1 MVSDMQ
7 RTIPISVTVAALFV
21 CLTVGMAF
29 ADGVPAPV
37 PDSKVEALSGLKR
50 HLEQQKSQEKAIKQ
64 TLRSAKEEIE
74 STRNRLVSISTEI
87 RRSEEEMAS
96 LEKHVESLNR
106 ERARLKQSLNEDR
119 VKSSRLALALQRISQ
134 VPPEALMAR
143 PVSPVQT
150 VHSGILIQSS
160 IPLIQKEAKRLK
172 ENLDRLKEVSTQL
185 VADRKSLLKTRQR
198 LNEQKSKLA
207 LYLTKRQEFYKKTQS
222 RYDNIHSHIAEISA
236 QAETLEE
243 LVKKLEAQ
251 KQVAP
256 PRPLRKAAF
265 KADVAPPRILENNLS
280 PRLPASGIIQTAFGD
295 KTGFGATSRGLK
307 IKTRD
312 GGLVVSPMAGVVK
325 FAGEFGKFGRVVIIR
340 HDDGYHSLISGLSRL
355 NTSAGQRVMTG
366 EPVGLMGSSIAGR
379 KPVLYY
385 ELRRSGKPVD
395 PSVKFSGLS

>member
-1 MVSDMQ
+1 MQ
-7 RTIPISVTVAALFV
+7 RTTLISATIAMLFL
-21 CLTVGMAF
+21 CLTVSIAF
-29 ADGVPAPV
+29 ADEVPAPV
-37 PDSKVEALSGLKR
+37 PDSKIEALSGLKK
-50 HLEQQKSQEKAIKQ
+50 HLEQQKSEEKEIKQ
-64 TLRSAKEEIE
+64 TLRAAREEIK

-106 ERARLKQSLNEDR
+106 ERSRLKQSLNKDR

-143 PVSPVQT
+143 PASPVQT

-160 IPLIQKEAKRLK
+160 IPLLQKEAKRLK
-172 ENLDRLKEVSTQL
+172 RNLDKLKEVSTQL
-185 VADRKSLLKTRQR
+185 VADRKSLLQTRQR
-198 LNEQKSKLA
+198 LNEQKTKLA
-207 LYLTKRQEFYKKTQS
+207 VYLRKRQDFYKKTQS

-236 QAETLEE
+236 QAESLEE
-243 LVKKLEAQ
+243 LVKKMESQ
-251 KQVAP
+251 KEITP

-265 KADVAPPRILENNLS
+265 KTNVTPPRPLENNLS

-307 IKTRD
+307 IRTRD

-340 HDDGYHSLISGLSRL
+340 HEDGYHSLISGLYRL
-355 NTSAGQRVMTG
+355 STSAGQRVMTG